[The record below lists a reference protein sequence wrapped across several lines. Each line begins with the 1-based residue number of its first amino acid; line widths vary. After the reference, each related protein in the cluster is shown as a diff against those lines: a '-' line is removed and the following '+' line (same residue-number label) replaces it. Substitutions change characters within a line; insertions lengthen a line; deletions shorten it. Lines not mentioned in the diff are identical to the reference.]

1 MSRKSQKAK
10 AAAFNA
16 AKKKTEIENIKKE
29 AEKEVGVTENSK
41 KEEKPNPKP
50 TPQPKPEKPTENKP
64 NPTAEPKSEIPKVV
78 IPPTTSV
85 DAQQR
90 SNALSKGLQAS
101 ALNALANGDR
111 ISANHG
117 IMLMNMI
124 HQNYISDTDLPPQL
138 KDVYKKTF
146 DAMSLRY
153 IVHWMAQTK
162 LELGDVGIKVNS
174 EAFDAISEGLAL
186 YYGIETKLLPAS
198 TEDDKQLKIQ
208 FNVDNT
214 TAEEIKKSIEES
226 EKSKNAPLPVYNKNM
241 SEADVLNSL
250 KTIMN
255 ARNGMGPNLINAIS
269 FARKAFNMEKSPAYE
284 VVASIMAHIPNGEKP
299 GRLSN
304 ILLNGYGHMCYG
316 LATTNNGPFAAQAR
330 LKELLVDSKLSDT
343 ELSGLARLFF
353 ALGAELNLTNLN
365 KTKESPIDITAY
377 INPWNK
383 FFKGLTDTTINNMIA
398 TIKDKTKIVQLPK
411 IDGIIAENMTSADC
425 AKVLEKVR
433 KAYGTNLNDKQLKT
447 TMSKILN
454 EYRKQD
460 ITPLSVYVEKYIP
473 KEEKK

>member
-1 MSRKSQKAK
+1 MSRKSQKTR

-16 AKKKTEIENIKKE
+16 AKKKAEIENIKKE
-29 AEKEVGVTENSK
+29 
-41 KEEKPNPKP
+41 EKPNPEP
-50 TPQPKPEKPTENKP
+50 IPQPKPEKTAENKP
-64 NPTAEPKSEIPKVV
+64 EPKPEIPKVV

-186 YYGIETKLLPAS
+186 YYGIETKLLPTS
-198 TEDDKQLKIQ
+198 TEDGKQLKIQ

-214 TAEEIKKSIEES
+214 TAEEIKESIEES
-226 EKSKNAPLPVYNKNM
+226 EKSKNAPLPVYDKNM

-255 ARNGMGPNLINAIS
+255 AKNKMGQNLINAIS

-284 VVASIMAHIPNGEKP
+284 VVASIMAHMPNGEKP

-304 ILLNGYGHMCYG
+304 ILLNGYGNMCYG
-316 LATTNNGPFAAQAR
+316 LATTNNGPFAAHAR
-330 LKELLVDSKLSDT
+330 LKELLADSKLSDT

-353 ALGAELNLTNLN
+353 ALGAELNLANIN
-365 KTKESPIDITAY
+365 KTKKSPIDITAY

-460 ITPLSVYVEKYIP
+460 INPLSVYIEKYIP

>member
-16 AKKKTEIENIKKE
+16 AKKKAEIENIKKE
-29 AEKEVGVTENSK
+29 AEKEVGIEEK
-41 KEEKPNPKP
+41 EKPNPTPEPEP
-50 TPQPKPEKPTENKP
+50 TPAPKPEPTPEPTTEPESKP
-64 NPTAEPKSEIPKVV
+64 EPKIPKVV

-85 DAQQR
+85 DKQQR
-90 SNALSKGLQAS
+90 SSALSKGLQAS

-111 ISANHG
+111 ISANNG

-186 YYGIETKLLPAS
+186 YYGIETKLLPTA
-198 TEDDKQLKIQ
+198 TKDDKQLSIQ
-208 FNVDNT
+208 FNVDGT
-214 TAEEIKKSIEES
+214 TAEEIRESINES
-226 EKSKNAPLPVYNKNM
+226 EKSKNTPLPVYNKNM
-241 SEADVLNSL
+241 SEADILNSL

-255 ARNGMGPNLINAIS
+255 AKNKMGTNLTNAIA

-284 VVASIMAHIPNGEKP
+284 VVAAIMAHTPDGEKP
-299 GRLSN
+299 GRLSS

-330 LKELLVDSKLSDT
+330 LKEILADSKLSDA

-365 KTKESPIDITAY
+365 KTKKNPINIIDY

-383 FFKGLTDTTINNMIA
+383 FFKGLTDTTINNMVA

-411 IDGIIAENMTSADC
+411 IDGIIAESMTSADC

-460 ITPLSVYVEKYIP
+460 INPLSVYVEKYIP